1 MIHFRAQIVSQS
13 IWVQWTKQ
21 AKKTKTNLLRTRK
34 YLKINT
40 ELKQY
45 SWRNKQLLSNP
56 VVKLLQQTT
65 LKKIISKFQFLAD
78 FGLILLLLIFN
89 LSTVRTLLESG
100 GWGVWKPQW
109 LVPSWHDRNIAKHYT
124 SFKGTVFLVQGWS
137 PTSIWNSETETEE
150 KNHTGITRRGK
161 GKQKKIVKH
170 HYCNC

>member
-21 AKKTKTNLLRTRK
+21 AKKNKTNLLRTRK

-124 SFKGTVFLVQGWS
+124 SFQGDCFSGTGLKSNKYLKQWD
-137 PTSIWNSETETEE
+137 WNRGEKPHRNNEKRERKAEENCETPLL
-150 KNHTGITRRGK
+150 
-161 GKQKKIVKH
+161 
-170 HYCNC
+170 